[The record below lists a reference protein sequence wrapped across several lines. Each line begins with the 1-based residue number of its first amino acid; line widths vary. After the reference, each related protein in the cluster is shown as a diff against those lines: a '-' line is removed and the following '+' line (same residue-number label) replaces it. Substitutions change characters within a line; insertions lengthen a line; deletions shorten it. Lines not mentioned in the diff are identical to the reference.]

1 MKKWLGTLLLA
12 IVAGAAA
19 YILMAPQSRPA
30 PAFSLSSLQR
40 QTVTEASLRGKVTLI
55 NFWFPSCPGC
65 VTEMPKLIQMSKDYQ
80 GKDFQ
85 IIAISIPNRSD
96 PLPVVEAY
104 ARTHQLPFTVLYDA
118 QGKTQQDYRVIAAPT
133 SFLVNRQGQV
143 VKNFVGEP
151 DFTEVYRLTDQ
162 LLAE

>member
-1 MKKWLGTLLLA
+1 MKKWLGALLLA
-12 IVAGAAA
+12 VVAGAAA
-19 YILMAPQSRPA
+19 YILMASQSRPA

-40 QTVTEASLRGKVTLI
+40 QTVTEASLHGKVTLI